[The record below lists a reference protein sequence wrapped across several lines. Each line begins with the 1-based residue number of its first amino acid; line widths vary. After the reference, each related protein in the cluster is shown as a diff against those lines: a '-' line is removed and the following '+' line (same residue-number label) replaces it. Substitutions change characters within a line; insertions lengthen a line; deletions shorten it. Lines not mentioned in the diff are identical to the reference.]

1 MLTADILYRVRG
13 GAAANPAA
21 RGRVTVWRAGLIAAT
36 VLSVG
41 LAAGAGHPAAYLE
54 ADPALAQLLRG
65 MAVIKSLLVLG
76 AAAAVLWRYGWPI
89 SAAAAIA
96 YGGGMCVLAAA
107 TMLIWQLTWIA
118 PAALAFHGAL
128 IGMLYLGWRE
138 TRSPP
143 NTKASP
149 SAG

>member
-13 GAAANPAA
+13 GVAANPASRSRA
-21 RGRVTVWRAGLIAAT
+21 TVWRAGFIAAT
-36 VLSVG
+36 VVSVG
-41 LAAGAGHPAAYLE
+41 LAAWAGHPAGYLE
-54 ADPALAQLLRG
+54 ADPALAHLLRG
-65 MAVIKSLLVLG
+65 MAVIKSLLVL
-76 AAAAVLWRYGWPI
+76 AAAVAVLWRYGWPI

-96 YGGGMCVLAAA
+96 YAGGLCVLAAA
-107 TMLIWQLTWIA
+107 TVLIWQLTWIA

-138 TRSPP
+138 TRPAP
-143 NTKASP
+143 KTKASP